1 MNKNKLQNKSFIND
15 LIFTY
20 ISQFLLT
27 VFHVVIIKLFAKSL
41 TESDF
46 GAYMVIKRFVALSF
60 PIVTLK
66 LGMSLSKFIGSNIKK
81 RTAYYFLSF
90 SILSIL
96 MIFIFL
102 ISLVF
107 KEPIAML
114 LFNNVRYKV
123 FIFPMLLFLFISSLQ
138 VLTTG
143 YFRGKHDFFL
153 MNLNVIL
160 FWTIQLTVVI
170 LISILDIDS
179 FFKLYYFYIYSSI
192 GAFIL
197 YAYLILQDTENITSK
212 IRNFKN
218 EGLISKIKKNY
229 EYIRYGIIRLPNGF
243 FVAGISAI
251 PVFYASNRISL
262 KSAGYIGA
270 IVTIM
275 RMFQLIG
282 TPFNKL
288 FLPKFSHKNAQGH
301 SDDIKNSCKTI
312 VEFIFTY
319 PMLLGI
325 VIYYIAPELILLWFG
340 EDYAI
345 IIEYL
350 YILSPFLGLAM
361 IFILVRSILNGLYE
375 YPYTFHITF
384 TSFIVVILIIV
395 ITEIMS
401 LGLMGAVIAHGVGII
416 LLGIISLYVL
426 LKKQKINFLTRNN
439 LISIAWL
446 IVSFIALNVFKV
458 VIHIDN
464 LILSLLVKAGIS
476 LIVFGVSFFLYRIF
490 DFQWVKELT
499 SRIKNKSFVN
509 IT

>member
-1 MNKNKLQNKSFIND
+1 MNKKIQNKSFIND

-20 ISQFLLT
+20 VSQFLLT
-27 VFHVVIIKLFAKSL
+27 VFHVVIIKLFANSL

-81 RTAYYFLSF
+81 RTVYYFLSF
-90 SILSIL
+90 LILSGL
-96 MIFIFL
+96 MILILIF
-102 ISLVF
+102 SLVF

-123 FIFPMLLFLFISSLQ
+123 FIVPMLLFLFISSLQ

-160 FWTIQLTVVI
+160 FWTIQLVVVI
-170 LISILDIDS
+170 IVSIVKIDS
-179 FFKLYYFYIYSSI
+179 FYKLFYFYIYSSI

-197 YAYLILQDTENITSK
+197 YTYLILQDTENIFRK
-212 IRNFKN
+212 IKNFIN
-218 EGLISKIKKNY
+218 EGIISKIKNNY
-229 EYIRYGIIRLPNGF
+229 EYIKYGIIRLPNGF

-262 KSAGYIGA
+262 KSAGYVGA

-288 FLPKFSHKNAQGH
+288 FLPKFSHKNARGE
-301 SDDIKNSCKTI
+301 SSDIKNSCETI
-312 VEFIFTY
+312 VEFIFTF

-325 VIYYIAPELILLWFG
+325 FIYYIAPELILLWFG
-340 EDYAI
+340 EEYAI
-345 IIEYL
+345 IIDYL

-375 YPYTFHITF
+375 YPYTFHITLS
-384 TSFIVVILIIV
+384 SFMVVIVIIV
-395 ITEIMS
+395 LTEVFS
-401 LGLMGAVIAHGVGII
+401 LGLMGVVVAHGIGII

-426 LKKQKINFLTRNN
+426 LRKQEIKFFTRNN
-439 LISIAWL
+439 LISIFWL
-446 IVSFIALNVFKV
+446 ILSFIALNVFKFL
-458 VIHIDN
+458 INIDN
-464 LILSLLVKAGIS
+464 LILSLGVKILIS
-476 LIVFGVSFFLYRIF
+476 LILMGISYILYNLF
-490 DFQWVKELT
+490 NFQWVEELKE
-499 SRIKNKSFVN
+499 RIKYKSIINDF
-509 IT
+509 

>member
-1 MNKNKLQNKSFIND
+1 MNKKIKNKSFIND

-20 ISQFLLT
+20 VSQFLLT

-81 RTAYYFLSF
+81 RTVYYFLSF
-90 SILSIL
+90 FILSGL
-96 MIFIFL
+96 MILILIF
-102 ISLVF
+102 SLVF

-114 LFNNVRYKV
+114 LFNNVRYKA
-123 FIFPMLLFLFISSLQ
+123 FIIPMLLFLFISSLQ

-160 FWTIQLTVVI
+160 FWTIQLIVVVI
-170 LISILDIDS
+170 VSLVEVNS
-179 FFKLYYFYIYSSI
+179 FHKLFYFYIYSSI

-197 YAYLILQDTENITSK
+197 YTYLILQDTDNIFRK
-212 IRNFKN
+212 IKNFIN
-218 EGLISKIKKNY
+218 EGIISKIKNNY
-229 EYIRYGIIRLPNGF
+229 EYIKYGIIRLPNGF

-288 FLPKFSHKNAQGH
+288 FLPKFSHKNARGE
-301 SDDIKNSCKTI
+301 SSDIKNSCETI
-312 VEFIFTY
+312 VEFIFTF

-340 EDYAI
+340 EEYAI
-345 IIEYL
+345 IIDYL

-375 YPYTFHITF
+375 YPYTFHITLS
-384 TSFIVVILIIV
+384 SFMVVLVIIV
-395 ITEIMS
+395 FTEVFS
-401 LGLMGAVIAHGVGII
+401 FGLTGVVIAHGIGII

-426 LKKQKINFLTRNN
+426 LRKQEIKFFTRNN
-439 LISIAWL
+439 LISIFWL
-446 IVSFIALNVFKV
+446 ILSFIALNVFKFL
-458 VIHIDN
+458 INIDN
-464 LILSLLVKAGIS
+464 LILSLGIKMLISSILMGIS
-476 LIVFGVSFFLYRIF
+476 YILYNLLN
-490 DFQWVKELT
+490 FQWVEELKE
-499 SRIKNKSFVN
+499 RIKYKSIINDF
-509 IT
+509 